1 MLRAPVV
8 LTLLAAAAL
17 PLQAQIPA
25 AIGKIIG
32 AANLPVSADS
42 ARREGI
48 PDTDVRTAI
57 EAMRTARLPAEEAK
71 RVLDESRAAQR
82 EHGPVDNFGAFVQSR
97 LAAGLRGRELAAA
110 IRAEHRARGKGN
122 PNATKGNR
130 NATKGNP
137 NATKGRSDTAG
148 QSRGNQGRGGAGRDT
163 TARGKAGNPNRP
175 GQGGGAQSGK
185 GQSKRPDRPNR

>member
-8 LTLLAAAAL
+8 LTLLAATAL
-17 PLQAQIPA
+17 PLQAQISA
-25 AIGKIIG
+25 AVGKIIG

-48 PDTDVRTAI
+48 SDNDVRAAI
-57 EAMRTARLPAEEAK
+57 EAMRTARLPADEAK
-71 RVLDESRAAQR
+71 RVLDDSRAAHR
-82 EHGPVDNFGAFVQSR
+82 EHGPVDNFGAFVQSK

-122 PNATKGNR
+122 PNATKG
-130 NATKGNP
+130 AP
-137 NATKGRSDTAG
+137 DATKGRSDAAG
-148 QSRGNQGRGGAGRDT
+148 QSRGNQGRSDTMSRGKSGAPDRPAQAGGAP
-163 TARGKAGNPNRP
+163 A
-175 GQGGGAQSGK
+175 GK